1 MLASSFENSPQL
13 FHISRY
19 GTKAI
24 WFSPNGDEMEIKSVS
39 LPSFE
44 QQMAG
49 ATPSPIKQILLDS
62 EVKVQDLRAF
72 DTDEVSSTCM
82 LLRPKLLTSLAF
94 EEWPLHRIRE

>member
-1 MLASSFENSPQL
+1 LASGFENSPQL

-24 WFSPNGDEMEIKSVS
+24 WFSPNDNEMEIKSVS

-49 ATPSPIKQILLDS
+49 VAPSSIKRILLDP
-62 EVKVQDLRAF
+62 EVVVGDIRAF
-72 DTDEVSSTCM
+72 DTDEVRHSDRS
-82 LLRPKLLTSLAF
+82 
-94 EEWPLHRIRE
+94 WIRITTYFCPPPF